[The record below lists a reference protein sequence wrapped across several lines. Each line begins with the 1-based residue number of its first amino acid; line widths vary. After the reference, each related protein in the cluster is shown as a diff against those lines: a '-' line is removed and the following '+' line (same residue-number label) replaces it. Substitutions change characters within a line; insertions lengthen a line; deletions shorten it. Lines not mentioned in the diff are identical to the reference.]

1 VDGPRG
7 KVVGR
12 SSAVYKRLVLEVQLF
27 GPLEVRDGDRV
38 LDVRRRKQRAL
49 LAVLALRAGE
59 AVSVDRLV
67 EDIWGETPPKT
78 ARHALENYVSDLRRT
93 IGSDAIRTEP
103 AGYVLAVGLE
113 QVDVLRL
120 EHALDRAGE
129 SNADRAA
136 RLRAELSGIR
146 GQPLEDLAFEPF
158 AQRAVPRLLELEL
171 SVREEL
177 AVLELELGRHGDVLL
192 ELTSLVA
199 AHPYRE
205 RLRALLMLAL
215 YRSGRQ
221 ADALAAYQEARTV
234 LVEELGID
242 PGDELQDLE
251 RAILRHDPELR
262 APPRVTARLEAIKG
276 SLPSRP
282 TRKTVTAVV
291 TRLANVGELAERL
304 EPELL
309 RALLDRFTEL
319 VSISAERYGGLARAE
334 SGRALAL
341 FGIPAAHEDDALR
354 GVRAAAEIRQGIGAL
369 NDGLV
374 PEQGVFL
381 EVRTA
386 VATGEVLVTPD
397 AGEIATGRPMSEAD
411 ELERAARPGQILLA
425 DATFALVRDVV
436 EAEPTEEGVQRL
448 REIRPDAYGR
458 VLRLDSPLVGRRRQL
473 AALSSALENV
483 VAEGGLHLF
492 TVVGV
497 AGTGKTRLA
506 REFLDGVEDAVT
518 VVWGRCLPYGE
529 SVTFLPVTDGLR
541 EAGIDLQDVTPATV
555 RDAFER
561 LAASRSVAYVVE
573 DLHWAEPPLLDLL
586 EALVGEGRDISLL
599 VVCTARPELFDERP
613 SWGGGALNTSSL
625 LLEPLTEA
633 ETDRLVDNL
642 LGESDLPDAVRD
654 YIVAT
659 SGGNPLFVEELL
671 AMLVDR
677 DILQREAGRW
687 TTTQVP
693 AIPVPS
699 TVQALVSA
707 RIDRLPEAERSALEL
722 ASVDGQVFSVTAVAA
737 LADATLRDD
746 LDGVLA
752 ALVRKELIRRE
763 QSDEVRYAF
772 RHELIRAAVYDSLPL
787 QRRAELHDR
796 LADDVRE
803 SGAGSDAVVRYHRD
817 RARSYREALGTI

>member
-1 VDGPRG
+1 M
-7 KVVGR
+7 
-12 SSAVYKRLVLEVQLF
+12 YKRPVLQVQIF
-27 GPLEVRDGDRV
+27 GPLEVRDGERV

-59 AVSVDRLV
+59 AVSADRLV
-67 EDIWGETPPKT
+67 EDIWGESPPRT
-78 ARHALENYVSDLRRT
+78 ARHALENYVSELRRT
-93 IGSDAIRTEP
+93 LGSDAIRTDP
-103 AGYVLAVGLE
+103 GGYVLAMGPE
-113 QVDVLRL
+113 QVDALRL

-136 RLRAELSGIR
+136 RLRAELADIR
-146 GQPLEDLAFEPF
+146 GQPLADLAFEPF
-158 AQRAVPRLLELEL
+158 AQGAVPRLLELEL

-177 AVLELELGRHGDVLL
+177 AVLELELGRHADVLL

-199 AHPYRE
+199 THPYRE

-242 PGDELQDLE
+242 PGEELQKLE

-282 TRKTVTAVV
+282 TRKTITAVV

-319 VSISAERYGGLARAE
+319 VSTSVEHYGGLVRAE
-334 SGRALAL
+334 SGRALAV
-341 FGIPAAHEDDALR
+341 FGIPTAHEDDAHR
-354 GVRAAAEIRQGIGAL
+354 GVRAAAEFRQGIGAL
-369 NDGLV
+369 NDGLL
-374 PEQGVFL
+374 PEHGVFL

-397 AGEIATGRPMSEAD
+397 ADEIATGRPVTSAD

-436 EAEPTEEGVQRL
+436 EAEPTEGGVQRL
-448 REIRPDAYGR
+448 LEIHPDVYGR
-458 VLRLDSPLVGRRRQL
+458 ALRLDSPLVGRRRQL
-473 AALSSALENV
+473 ASLSSVLETV

-492 TVVGV
+492 TVVGA
-497 AGTGKTRLA
+497 AGTGKSRLT
-506 REFLDGVEDAVT
+506 REFLDGVEGVVT
-518 VVWGRCLPYGE
+518 VVRGRCLPFGDG
-529 SVTFLPVTDGLR
+529 VTFLPVTDGLQG
-541 EAGIDLQDVTPATV
+541 AGLELSDVTPATV
-555 RDAFER
+555 RDAFQQ
-561 LAASRSVAYVVE
+561 LAAVRSVLYVVE
-573 DLHWAEPPLLDLL
+573 DLHWAKPPLLDLL
-586 EALVGEGRDISLL
+586 EALVGEARSISLM

-642 LGESDLPDAVRD
+642 LGESDLPDALRD

-671 AMLVDR
+671 TNLVER
-677 DILQREAGRW
+677 DILQRESGRW

-693 AIPVPS
+693 AIPLPS
-699 TVQALVSA
+699 TIQALVSA
-707 RIDRLPEAERSALEL
+707 RIDRLPRVERSVLEL
-722 ASVDGQVFSVTAVAA
+722 ASVEGQVFSVTAVAA
-737 LADATLRDD
+737 LADDALRDD
-746 LDGVLA
+746 LDDVLT
-752 ALVRKELIRRE
+752 ALLRKELIRRE
-763 QSDEVRYAF
+763 QDDQLLYAF
-772 RHELIRAAVYDSLPL
+772 RHELIRAAAYDSLPL
-787 QRRAELHDR
+787 QRREELHDR
-796 LADDVRE
+796 LADELSE
-803 SGAGSDAVVRYHRD
+803 SGADSDALVSYHRD

>member
-1 VDGPRG
+1 
-7 KVVGR
+7 
-12 SSAVYKRLVLEVQLF
+12 VYKRPVLQVQVF
-27 GPLEVRDGDRV
+27 GPLEVRDGERV

-59 AVSVDRLV
+59 AVSADRLV
-67 EDIWGETPPKT
+67 EDIWGESPPKT
-78 ARHALENYVSDLRRT
+78 ARHALENYVSELRRT
-93 IGSDAIRTEP
+93 LGSDAIRTEP
-103 AGYVLAVGLE
+103 GGYVLAMGPE
-113 QVDVLRL
+113 QVDALRL

-136 RLRAELSGIR
+136 RLRTELAGIR
-146 GQPLEDLAFEPF
+146 GQPLADLAFEPF
-158 AQRAVPRLLELEL
+158 AQGAVPRLLELEL

-177 AVLELELGRHGDVLL
+177 AVLELELGRHADVLL

-242 PGDELQDLE
+242 PGEELQELE

-262 APPRVTARLEAIKG
+262 APPRVTARLQAIKG

-291 TRLANVGELAERL
+291 ARLANVAELAERL

-319 VSISAERYGGLARAE
+319 ASTSVERYGGLVRAE
-334 SGRALAL
+334 SGRALAV
-341 FGIPAAHEDDALR
+341 FGIPAANEDDALR
-354 GVRAAAEIRQGIGAL
+354 GVRAAAEIRRGIGAL
-369 NDGLV
+369 NDGLL
-374 PEQGVFL
+374 PEHGVFL

-397 AGEIATGRPMSEAD
+397 AGEIATGQPVTSAD

-436 EAEPTEEGVQRL
+436 EAEPTEGGVQRL
-448 REIRPDAYGR
+448 LEIHPDVYGR
-458 VLRLDSPLVGRRRQL
+458 ALRLDSPLVGRRRQL
-473 AALSSALENV
+473 ASLSSALESV
-483 VAEGGLHLF
+483 VADGGLHLS

-497 AGTGKTRLA
+497 AGTGKSRLT
-506 REFLDGVEDAVT
+506 REFLAGVEDLVT
-518 VVWGRCLPYGE
+518 VVQGRCLPYGE
-529 SVTFLPVTDGLR
+529 SVTFLPVTDALQ
-541 EAGIDLQDVTPATV
+541 EAGLELSDVTPATV

-561 LAASRSVAYVVE
+561 LAVVRSVVYFVE

-586 EALVGEGRDISLL
+586 EALVREARSVSLM
-599 VVCTARPELFDERP
+599 VVCTARPELFEERP

-642 LGESDLPDAVRD
+642 LGESNLPDAVRD
-654 YIVAT
+654 YILAT

-671 AMLVDR
+671 TTLVEQ
-677 DILQREAGRW
+677 DILQRESGRW

-693 AIPVPS
+693 VIPLPS
-699 TVQALVSA
+699 TIQALVSA
-707 RIDRLPEAERSALEL
+707 RIDRLPQAERSMLEL
-722 ASVDGQVFSVTAVAA
+722 ASVEGPVFSATAVAA
-737 LADATLRDD
+737 LADDALRDD
-746 LDGVLA
+746 LDRVLA
-752 ALVRKELIRRE
+752 ALLRKELIRRE
-763 QSDEVRYAF
+763 QTDQPLYAF
-772 RHELIRAAVYDSLPL
+772 RHELIRAAAYDSLPL

-796 LADDVRE
+796 LADELGE
-803 SGAGSDAVVRYHRD
+803 SGAESDVLVSYHRD
-817 RARSYREALGTI
+817 RAHSYREALGTI